1 MTKEKKLII
10 QVEISNK
17 RLNRLKR
24 TLILDRIAIQIKF
37 LLHMNEQSISSL
49 YEEINP
55 ELDEKNLMVA
65 SSTFRNL
72 LCLSDDVGRYDPIKR
87 SKIFDIIME
96 HLDANLIQSNY
107 NKVKNDIDSK
117 IVKLM
122 TLFEKDQEDSQELGG
137 FFEGSKLTLKDLKKL
152 QNAKWALKQ
161 NLQ

>member
-1 MTKEKKLII
+1 MAKGKKLIL
-10 QVEISNK
+10 QAEISDK

-49 YEEINP
+49 YEEISP
-55 ELDEKNLMVA
+55 ELEEKNLMVA

-72 LCLSDDVGRYDPIKR
+72 LLLSDEVGRYDPIKR

-96 HLDANLIQSNY
+96 YLDANLIQYNY
-107 NKVKNDIDSK
+107 NKAKNDIDSK

-122 TLFEKDQEDSQELGG
+122 TLFEEDQEDNQELGG
-137 FFEGSKLTLKDLKKL
+137 FFKGSKLTLKNLKEQ
-152 QNAKWALKQ
+152 QNATWGLK
-161 NLQ
+161 